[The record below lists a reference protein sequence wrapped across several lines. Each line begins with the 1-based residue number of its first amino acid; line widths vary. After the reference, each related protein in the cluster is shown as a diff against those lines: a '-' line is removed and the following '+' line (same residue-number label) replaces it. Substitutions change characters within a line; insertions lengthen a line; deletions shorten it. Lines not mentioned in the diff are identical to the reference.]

1 MVMVL
6 VSFGHVLHFRYYQ
19 NEISKKVKMAPLG
32 CWLTSFVW
40 LWCGTME
47 LKFLWSCIQGRRKIW
62 KSGVASITVGI
73 ICSPLVEIGLTDLP
87 KSGGTTRDDRPGIGH
102 FSIQQMTYNGVDKV
116 CFTLYLALKFIYSEK
131 ATKFCEISTLLLLL
145 TDTK

>member
-1 MVMVL
+1 MRKNILNSMVL

-40 LWCGTME
+40 LWFGTME

-87 KSGGTTRDDRPGIGH
+87 KSGGTPGTHRDDRPELMH
-102 FSIQQMTYNGVDKV
+102 ASEKFFYETTYNSILRNLLVHAKSV
-116 CFTLYLALKFIYSEK
+116 FNHYL
-131 ATKFCEISTLLLLL
+131 TKFNH
-145 TDTK
+145 